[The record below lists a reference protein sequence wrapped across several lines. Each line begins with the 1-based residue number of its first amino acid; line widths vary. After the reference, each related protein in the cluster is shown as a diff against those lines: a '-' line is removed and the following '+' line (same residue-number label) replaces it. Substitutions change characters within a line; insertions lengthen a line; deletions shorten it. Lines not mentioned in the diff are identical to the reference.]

1 LGNSKIVKQLVE
13 NENLLMVG
21 MVLAILGYYVIAE
34 WQVLGDLF
42 IVFSGYGV
50 MFMPTKLAR
59 TVCYFLILRLRI
71 VKKRSSDV

>member
-1 LGNSKIVKQLVE
+1 MGNSKIVKQLVE

-50 MFMPTKLAR
+50 MVIPTKFAR
-59 TVCYFLILRLRI
+59 KFCYFLFLRLRI
-71 VKKRSSDV
+71 MKKRSSDV

>member
-34 WQVLGDLF
+34 WQVLGGLF
-42 IVFSGYGV
+42 MVFSGYGV
-50 MFMPTKLAR
+50 MVMPTKLAR
-59 TVCYFLILRLRI
+59 KVCYFLILRLRI
-71 VKKRSSDV
+71 VNKRSSDV

>member
-1 LGNSKIVKQLVE
+1 MGNSKIVKQLVE

-34 WQVLGDLF
+34 WQVLGGLF

-50 MFMPTKLAR
+50 MVMPTKLAR
-59 TVCYFLILRLRI
+59 KVCYFLILRLRI
-71 VKKRSSDV
+71 VNKRSSDV